1 MTGTN
6 DVADIAGDDT
16 GAVTEN
22 DAVTVLSDTG
32 TLTISDDDT
41 GENVFKTDASS
52 ITASAG
58 ALGSLTITEAGVW
71 TYNVDNADVNYLKEG
86 EKKVETF
93 TVTSADGTTHDIKV

>member
-1 MTGTN
+1 
-6 DVADIAGDDT
+6 
-16 GAVTEN
+16 EN

-93 TVTSADGTTHDIKV
+93 TVTAADGTTHDIKVTITGTNDVADIAGDDTGAV

>member
-1 MTGTN
+1 LGSLTITEAGVWTYNVDNADVNYLKEGEKKVETFTVTSADGTTHDIKVTITGTN

-58 ALGSLTITEAGVW
+58 
-71 TYNVDNADVNYLKEG
+71 
-86 EKKVETF
+86 
-93 TVTSADGTTHDIKV
+93 